1 MPTDTALRGR
11 RRASDVRSRL
21 PSTSPSSSSV
31 VFEAASCVLLHR
43 QALREK
49 HLRQRVPSRIQIGI
63 AMPKRE
69 VAAPEQ
75 SVLHLDLKVTSPAQR
90 PPPTRRQRWGR
101 CRVERRDRA
110 QGGNNPRRKPQ
121 ARACSTFHGPQKPA
135 TVAFATRRGGQ
146 NGLSAGPRTDGR
158 RGGPEGPQILFAGSQ
173 GRGRRVGPWGR
184 SGWAGSSW
192 VGV

>member
-31 VFEAASCVLLHR
+31 VFKAASCVLLYR

-49 HLRQRVPSRIQIGI
+49 HLRQRVPSSIQIPI

-75 SVLHLDLKVTSPAQR
+75 SVLQLDPNVTSPAQR

-135 TVAFATRRGGQ
+135 TVAFATRLEGQ
-146 NGLSAGPRTDGR
+146 IGLSAGPPVSDINGQP
-158 RGGPEGPQILFAGSQ
+158 RG
-173 GRGRRVGPWGR
+173 
-184 SGWAGSSW
+184 
-192 VGV
+192 